1 MKYCLKT
8 RVLWS
13 VSVRSVFILLSP
25 GLPIQVC
32 AEWQVLLQILD
43 LRDLEKGVFFSL
55 SEGPCQVWGN
65 SAGYT
70 GKSSLSLGLW
80 ANRKRS
86 LADIFGMISRR
97 SFPTTFLQ
105 NHWFWQIGGGPW
117 ADSLT
122 ILVEKHMMH
131 FQINGVL
138 FTTPI
143 CVFMWSIR
151 PQNSSSRTA
160 TTEFLAYNCNPFYM
174 PSPSKPNP
182 VSVCHQL
189 YQSLWEPQ
197 VWP

>member
-1 MKYCLKT
+1 
-8 RVLWS
+8 
-13 VSVRSVFILLSP
+13 
-25 GLPIQVC
+25 
-32 AEWQVLLQILD
+32 
-43 LRDLEKGVFFSL
+43 
-55 SEGPCQVWGN
+55 
-65 SAGYT
+65 
-70 GKSSLSLGLW
+70 
-80 ANRKRS
+80 
-86 LADIFGMISRR
+86 MISRR

-105 NHWFWQIGGGPW
+105 KHWFWQIGGGPW

-197 VWP
+197 VWPSISKPCFRFPWIFQYFSFDNSFKTKYKFPGQLCIRSSILLQNFTFSHLNTFIEQRWCWHYCLSSPSYY